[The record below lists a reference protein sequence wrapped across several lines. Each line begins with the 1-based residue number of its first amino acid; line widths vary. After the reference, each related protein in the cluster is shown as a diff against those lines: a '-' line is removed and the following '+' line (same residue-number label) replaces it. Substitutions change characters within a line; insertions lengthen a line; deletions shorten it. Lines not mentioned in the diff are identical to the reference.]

1 MKAFELYETM
11 DGNYIPAVTM
21 ALCNE
26 LGPKIESPYKASY
39 WILGSR
45 LFGLSYPNYLR
56 YLRDEYGATLIG
68 RDGIPRFYFKEKKDC
83 EKIIDELNKRF
94 NYSRGELNV

>member
-1 MKAFELYETM
+1 MKAFELFETM

-45 LFGLSYPNYLR
+45 LLGLSYPNYLR
-56 YLRDEYGATLIG
+56 YLRDKYGATLVG
-68 RDGIPRFYFKEKKDC
+68 RNGIPRFYFKEKKNC
-83 EKIIDELNKRF
+83 EKVIDELNKRF

>member
-1 MKAFELYETM
+1 MKAFELFETM
-11 DGNYIPAVTM
+11 DGNYIPSVTM
-21 ALCNE
+21 ELCDE

-56 YLRDEYGATLIG
+56 YLRDEYGATLVG
-68 RDGIPRFYFKEKKDC
+68 KDIPSFYFKEKKDC
-83 EKIIDELNKRF
+83 ESVINELNKRF
-94 NYSRGELNV
+94 DYSRGESNV